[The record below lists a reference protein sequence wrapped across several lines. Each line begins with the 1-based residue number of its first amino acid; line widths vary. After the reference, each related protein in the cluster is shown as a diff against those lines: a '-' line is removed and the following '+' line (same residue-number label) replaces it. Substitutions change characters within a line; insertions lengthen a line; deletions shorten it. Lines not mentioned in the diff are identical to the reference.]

1 MVLPAARTSHFK
13 MTSANGSQQLDKN
26 LEGAQPT
33 VPVLKSSSPTSSQ
46 LAITPDNKNWDG
58 GRIPHWQPP
67 GVSADRDREMRCMRI
82 LHMAIAARRS
92 IVPKFLVPLLKCI
105 GPRRVSHFH
114 SCLSKVEKCQVVRW
128 LAK

>member
-1 MVLPAARTSHFK
+1 MVLPAARTSHLK

-67 GVSADRDREMRCMRI
+67 GEASVGGEKLSVWVTATVAC
-82 LHMAIAARRS
+82 AA
-92 IVPKFLVPLLKCI
+92 V
-105 GPRRVSHFH
+105 HFVGYIH
-114 SCLSKVEKCQVVRW
+114 TYFVVCV
-128 LAK
+128 AF

>member
-1 MVLPAARTSHFK
+1 MQQCILSDTYIHILSCVLHSDFR
-13 MTSANGSQQLDKN
+13 G
-26 LEGAQPT
+26 
-33 VPVLKSSSPTSSQ
+33 
-46 LAITPDNKNWDG
+46 
-58 GRIPHWQPP
+58 